1 MCGIVGYIGNK
12 DAQKVIVEGL
22 RKLEYRGYDSA
33 GVAVLTDQGLEL
45 EKAQGRLAVLEER
58 LVTKPLRGVI
68 GIGHTRWATHGKP
81 SDQNAHPHI
90 DEKTQFAVVHNGI
103 IENFIS
109 IKAELLEKGYT
120 FTSETDTEVIAHLLA
135 DLYDGDLV
143 STARKAVQKMRGAY
157 ALGIM
162 TSHEPDKLVAVRL
175 ASPLIVGIGE
185 GESFIGSDIPAILE
199 HTRDVYILDEGEL
212 AVLTREGVE
221 LYKVDTGEKIARDLF
236 HVDWDLVQAEKGGY
250 DSFMLKEIHE
260 QPQAIRDTIG
270 SRVDEKNKRIIF
282 PELKMDDAELAAYDR
297 IYIVACGTSMHAG
310 LVGKD
315 VIEKITRVPVE
326 VAVASEFRYRDP
338 IFTDRTLMIVI
349 SQSGETA
356 DTLAALR
363 EAKKKGVKVLAITNV
378 VGSSVAREADEVV
391 FTWAGP
397 EVAVAST
404 KAYTSQVAAL
414 YLFAL
419 YFAQVKQAMSPEEI
433 AAVVEELQELPAKI
447 SAILSDQDAVREF
460 ADSIKE
466 VDSLFFIG
474 RGLDYSVSLEG
485 SLKLKE
491 ISYIHSEAY
500 PAGELKHGTLALI
513 EDNVPV
519 VAIATQ
525 PDIYE
530 KMVSN
535 IIEVKARGARV
546 LGFALEGDNELAKTV
561 DHVIHIPKTLP
572 FLTPLLTVIPLQL
585 LAYYASTSKGLDVD
599 KPRNLAK
606 SVTVE

>member
-282 PELKMDDAELAAYDR
+282 PELKMEDAELAAYDR

-419 YFAQVKQAMSPEEI
+419 YFAQVKQAVSPEEI

-585 LAYYASTSKGLDVD
+585 LAYYASTAKGLDVD